1 MLKKGLMILLIT
13 ATVSMLAACGQ
24 SNDQANQGAGN
35 TETNGQK
42 SSAAPSNSAG
52 ETKLS
57 GQIEIDGSSTVFPLT
72 EAVAEEFSK
81 EHSDVRV
88 PVGVSG
94 TGGGFKR
101 FIAGETD
108 ISNAS
113 RPIKDSEAEAAKAAG
128 IEYIELMVA
137 YDGLSVI
144 VNPQNDWVDQMTV
157 EELNAIFK
165 PESTVVNWSD
175 VRPEWPNEKI
185 NIFSPGA
192 DSGTF
197 DYFTEAVNGEA
208 QASRNDDQVSF
219 SEDDNALVQGI
230 AGNKNALGYFGLAYY
245 EENQDKLRSVP
256 IVNEDG
262 TAVEPTVETVRDGS
276 YTPLSRPLFIY
287 VKTSSYERPEVK
299 EFVNYFVDHA
309 GELATEVGYVPLPDD
324 KLAES
329 KAKLK

>member
-35 TETNGQK
+35 TETNGQ

-113 RPIKDSEAEAAKAAG
+113 RPIKDEEAEAAKAAG

-137 YDGLSVI
+137 YDGLAVI

-197 DYFTEAVNGEA
+197 DYFTEAVNGKA

-230 AGNKNALGYFGLAYY
+230 AGNKNGLGYFGLAYF
-245 EENQDKLRSVP
+245 EENQDKLRTVA
-256 IVNEDG
+256 IVNEGG

-287 VKTSSYERPEVK
+287 VKKSSYDRPEVK
-299 EFVNYFVDHA
+299 EFVNFFVDHA
-309 GELATEVGYVPLPDD
+309 AELASEVGYVPLPDD
-324 KLAES
+324 KLAET